1 MHVSV
6 VGCCGF
12 SFLAPKTKISTSC
25 AEKWIRFAMFLSIF
39 RCSGRILIGPRRRMC
54 QPICRQAIYQVS
66 SLSPHRSLRSRRR
79 FITSWSAEFVD
90 EKWPKLVAKKVCA
103 CFFARLVARRVCASG
118 IIFPSVSELV
128 FIFRLPRRSL
138 QWFEQERSEKSILR
152 GDANRN
158 FRSESFVRVFFPR
171 KHKFFRMEKFGEPNF
186 PCGETEEDNF
196 PATLL

>member
-66 SLSPHRSLRSRRR
+66 SLSPHSSLRSRRR

-103 CFFARLVARRVCASG
+103 CFFARLV
-118 IIFPSVSELV
+118 
-128 FIFRLPRRSL
+128 
-138 QWFEQERSEKSILR
+138 
-152 GDANRN
+152 
-158 FRSESFVRVFFPR
+158 ESFSPPYLNLCLFSGCPDALCNGLSCATEVFDDGESNERLTIWSFLSEHIKTASETPRYLQLLVVFDPFPLEIANGQTFIR
-171 KHKFFRMEKFGEPNF
+171 FLVLF
-186 PCGETEEDNF
+186 
-196 PATLL
+196 